1 MCVYTY
7 SVPVA
12 QTVKHSNCT
21 SRKESE
27 SESVYSQACGMDKL
41 TKNSSMQYKSLCI
54 KASTK
59 CIDIKDLLWLKSGLV
74 VQ

>member
-1 MCVYTY
+1 MFLLACVYTY

-27 SESVYSQACGMDKL
+27 SVYLQARGMDNL
-41 TKNSSMQYKSLCI
+41 TKKKFFNAI
-54 KASTK
+54 
-59 CIDIKDLLWLKSGLV
+59 
-74 VQ
+74 